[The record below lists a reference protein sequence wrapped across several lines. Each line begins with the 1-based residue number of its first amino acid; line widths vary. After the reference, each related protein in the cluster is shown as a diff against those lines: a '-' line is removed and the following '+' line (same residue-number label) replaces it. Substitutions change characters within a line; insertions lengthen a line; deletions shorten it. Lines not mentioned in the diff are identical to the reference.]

1 MAKEITMPQMGFD
14 MTEGTIANWLKAEGD
29 TIRKGEPVA
38 EIETDKTTIQIEAFS
53 SGVLLKVLAP
63 VGAKVPVGQPIGLI
77 GEPGES
83 VAVSDVTTP
92 AAAPAPARP
101 ASSPAAVPPA
111 EVKATP
117 IAQRIAAELGVDL
130 AQVKGTGP
138 DGQIRREDVEGYAQA
153 LKAGGAA
160 APAVVNTGRIVASPA
175 AKRLAEQR
183 GVDLR
188 LVKGTGP
195 EGRIVLEDVEKFA
208 AAAPPVVA
216 PIVPTAP
223 AVAPAPAPVAP
234 PATVP
239 APALQ
244 TLPRT
249 AAGVRKALTRMR
261 QTIAQRMTQS
271 KTTTPHFY
279 ITLPVEMD
287 AALALRQ
294 QINESLKPEN
304 LKVSVNDMVVRAT
317 ALALRRFPNLNAS
330 FDGDAIVLHEQIH
343 VGVAV
348 AVEGG
353 LVTVTVRDTDKKTLR
368 EIAVESAAMAAR
380 ARDNKLQP
388 ADLGGQTFTVSNL
401 GMYGI
406 TVFSAIVNPP
416 DAGILA
422 IGAAVPTPVARDGE
436 VVIRT
441 VMNITLSGDHRVT
454 DGAEGALFVNE
465 IKRLLENPWGL
476 VL

>member
-29 TIRKGEPVA
+29 SIKKGEPVA
-38 EIETDKTTIQIEAFS
+38 EIETDKTTIQIESFD
-53 SGVLLKVLAP
+53 SGVLLKILAP
-63 VGAKVPVGQPIGLI
+63 AGAKVPVGQPIALVGQ
-77 GEPGES
+77 PGE
-83 VAVSDVTTP
+83 
-92 AAAPAPARP
+92 AAPAPADG
-101 ASSPAAVPPA
+101 SSAVVTPAAVPVQAESPAAPAA

-130 AQVKGTGP
+130 ALVKGTGP
-138 DGQIRREDVEGYAQA
+138 DGQIRREDVESYAQTMKTGSA
-153 LKAGGAA
+153 PAS
-160 APAVVNTGRIVASPA
+160 PAVVTTGRIVASPA
-175 AKRLAEQR
+175 ARRLAEQR

-188 LVKGTGP
+188 LVKGSGP
-195 EGRIVLEDVEKFA
+195 DGRIVLEDVEKFA
-208 AAAPPVVA
+208 ASAPAAVSASAPAVVPVAPP
-216 PIVPTAP
+216 AP
-223 AVAPAPAPVAP
+223 AVAPQAAPQV
-234 PATVP
+234 
-239 APALQ
+239 
-244 TLPRT
+244 LPRT
-249 AAGVRKALTRMR
+249 AAGVRKALSRMR
-261 QTIAQRMTQS
+261 QTIAQRMTES

-330 FDGDAIVLHEQIH
+330 FEGDAIVLHEQIH

-368 EIAVESAAMAAR
+368 EIAIESAAMAAR

-388 ADLGGQTFTVSNL
+388 TDLGGQTFTVSNL

-422 IGAAVPTPVARDGE
+422 VGAATPAPVVRDGE
-436 VVIRT
+436 VVVRNI
-441 VMNITLSGDHRVT
+441 MNITLSGDHRVT

>member
-29 TIRKGEPVA
+29 SIKKGEPVA
-38 EIETDKTTIQIEAFS
+38 EIETDKTTIQIEAFD
-53 SGVLLKVLAP
+53 SGVLLKILAP
-63 VGAKVPVGQPIGLI
+63 VGAKVPVGQPIALVGQ
-77 GEPGES
+77 PGE
-83 VAVSDVTTP
+83 AVPPPADGAPAVVTP
-92 AAAPAPARP
+92 DAVPVQAESPAAPA
-101 ASSPAAVPPA
+101 A

-130 AQVKGTGP
+130 ALVKGTGP
-138 DGQIRREDVEGYAQA
+138 DGQIRREDVESYAQA
-153 LKAGGAA
+153 RKTVGAA
-160 APAVVNTGRIVASPA
+160 SPAVVNTGRIVASPA

-188 LVKGTGP
+188 LVKGSGP
-195 EGRIVLEDVEKFA
+195 DGRIVLEDVEKFA
-208 AAAPPVVA
+208 ASVPAAAPAPA
-216 PIVPTAP
+216 PIAPPAP
-223 AVAPAPAPVAP
+223 AVAPQAAPQV
-234 PATVP
+234 
-239 APALQ
+239 
-244 TLPRT
+244 LPRT
-249 AAGVRKALTRMR
+249 AAGVRKALSRMR
-261 QTIAQRMTQS
+261 QTIAQRMTES

-368 EIAVESAAMAAR
+368 EIAAESAAMAAR

-388 ADLGGQTFTVSNL
+388 TDLGGQTFTVSNL

-406 TVFSAIVNPP
+406 TVFSAIINPP
-416 DAGILA
+416 DTGILA
-422 IGAAVPTPVARDGE
+422 VGAATPTPVVRDSE
-436 VVIRT
+436 VVIRNI
-441 VMNITLSGDHRVT
+441 MNITLSGDHRVT

>member
-29 TIRKGEPVA
+29 SIKKGEPVA
-38 EIETDKTTIQIEAFS
+38 EIETDKTTIQIEAFE
-53 SGVLLKVLAP
+53 SGVLLKILAP
-63 VGAKVPVGQPIGLI
+63 PGAKVPVGQPIGLI
-77 GEPGES
+77 GQPGES
-83 VAVSDVTTP
+83 APSVAAEASAPPPTSVASV
-92 AAAPAPARP
+92 AAPAATPAP
-101 ASSPAAVPPA
+101 ML

-130 AQVKGTGP
+130 ARVKGTGP

-153 LKAGGAA
+153 MKAGGAA
-160 APAVVNTGRIVASPA
+160 APAVVNTGRVIASPA

-188 LVKGTGP
+188 LVKGSGP

-208 AAAPPVVA
+208 AAATA
-216 PIVPTAP
+216 AAP
-223 AVAPAPAPVAP
+223 AAVPAAAPAPQVAP
-234 PATVP
+234 QV
-239 APALQ
+239 APQAAPQ
-244 TLPRT
+244 VLPRT
-249 AAGVRKALTRMR
+249 AAGVRKALSRMR

-271 KTTTPHFY
+271 KTTAPHFY

-380 ARDNKLQP
+380 ARENKLQP

-422 IGAAVPTPVARDGE
+422 VGAATPTPVVRDGE
-436 VVIRT
+436 VVIRNI
-441 VMNITLSGDHRVT
+441 MNITLSGDHRVT

>member
-38 EIETDKTTIQIEAFS
+38 EIETDKTTIQIEAFN

-83 VAVSDVTTP
+83 VAVSDVATP
-92 AAAPAPARP
+92 AAAPAPAQP
-101 ASSPAAVPPA
+101 ASPPAAVPPA

-153 LKAGGAA
+153 MKAGGAVV
-160 APAVVNTGRIVASPA
+160 PAVVNTGRIVASPA

-208 AAAPPVVA
+208 ATTPADLRSSASMRGSLESVEKPAAQP
-216 PIVPTAP
+216 
-223 AVAPAPAPVAP
+223 
-234 PATVP
+234 
-239 APALQ
+239 
-244 TLPRT
+244 LPRT

>member
-29 TIRKGEPVA
+29 SIKKGEPVA
-38 EIETDKTTIQIEAFS
+38 EIETDKTTIQIESFDA
-53 SGVLLKVLAP
+53 GVLLKILAP
-63 VGAKVPVGQPIGLI
+63 AGAKVPVGQPIALVGQ
-77 GEPGES
+77 PGE
-83 VAVSDVTTP
+83 AVPAPADGTP
-92 AAAPAPARP
+92 AVVTPDAVPVQAESPAAPA
-101 ASSPAAVPPA
+101 A

-130 AQVKGTGP
+130 ALVKGTGP
-138 DGQIRREDVEGYAQA
+138 DGQIRREDVESYAQA
-153 LKAGGAA
+153 RKTVGAA
-160 APAVVNTGRIVASPA
+160 SAPVVNTARIIASPA

-188 LVKGTGP
+188 LVKGSGP
-195 EGRIVLEDVEKFA
+195 DGRIVLEDVEKFA
-208 AAAPPVVA
+208 ASVPAAAPAPAPAAAPAPA
-216 PIVPTAP
+216 PIAPPAP
-223 AVAPAPAPVAP
+223 AVAPQAAPQV
-234 PATVP
+234 
-239 APALQ
+239 
-244 TLPRT
+244 LPRT
-249 AAGVRKALTRMR
+249 AAGVRKALSRMR
-261 QTIAQRMTQS
+261 QTIAQRMTES

-343 VGVAV
+343 VGIAV

-368 EIAVESAAMAAR
+368 EIAIESAAMAAR

-388 ADLGGQTFTVSNL
+388 TDLGGQTFTVSNL

-406 TVFSAIVNPP
+406 TVFSAIINPP
-416 DAGILA
+416 DTGILA
-422 IGAAVPTPVARDGE
+422 VGAATPTPVVRDGE
-436 VVIRT
+436 VVIRNI
-441 VMNITLSGDHRVT
+441 MNITLSGDHRVT